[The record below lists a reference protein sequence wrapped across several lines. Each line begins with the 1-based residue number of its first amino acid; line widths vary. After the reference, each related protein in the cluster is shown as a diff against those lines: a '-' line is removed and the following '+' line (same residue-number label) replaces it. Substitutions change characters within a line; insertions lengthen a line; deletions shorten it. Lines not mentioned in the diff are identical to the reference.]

1 MSRKGRGVRA
11 TLTRETPLPLDT
23 EFSWGLI
30 RLVDRVPV
38 TNEYLTFGG
47 HLSVAP
53 VDDASVAVFTSPA
66 PLLRRGGH
74 SQLWDEGADLLAAFF
89 ARLVGAIDV
98 RPGLEPRLAQVDPR
112 VRYAAFLGDVVG
124 RYRRSPAL
132 RAADAEA
139 WRLLEAEELRLRRT
153 DPDCWHTGTAILEEV
168 GRPLVPGADRRPA
181 LGSADCGVTRARSG
195 VDRVERDAPRVDPDD
210 DAGLAVP
217 LLDGVDAAIEAVVPR
232 VAAGEP
238 VRVGLRPIGLAAP
251 RRRGPG

>member
-1 MSRKGRGVRA
+1 VANQQVRAPDAAIITVPAAAERLADLGFLAGPDLPDRPGPAFLLVALRETPTMRHYDPERVEYWMSSHDRGTRA
-11 TLTRETPLPLDT
+11 TLTRDTPMPLDT

-112 VRYAAFLGDVVG
+112 VRYAVFLGDVVG
-124 RYRRSPAL
+124 RYRRSAAL
-132 RAADAEA
+132 RATDPDA
-139 WRLLEAEELRLRRT
+139 WRLLEAEGLRLRRT
-153 DPDCWHTGTAILEEV
+153 DPEVWHTGMAILEEV
-168 GRPLVPGADRRPA
+168 GRPLAPA
-181 LGSADCGVTRARSG
+181 
-195 VDRVERDAPRVDPDD
+195 
-210 DAGLAVP
+210 
-217 LLDGVDAAIEAVVPR
+217 
-232 VAAGEP
+232 
-238 VRVGLRPIGLAAP
+238 
-251 RRRGPG
+251 